1 MRILFLDLDTL
12 RPDHLGCY
20 GYHRDTSPNLDW
32 IASDGVRFTEYYCA
46 NAPCLP
52 SRAALVT
59 GQFGIR
65 SGIEGHG
72 GTAADLRL
80 EGCNRGFC
88 SDLSQYSLWEF
99 LRSSGYHTAS
109 VSPFAERHSAWWFNA
124 GFSEQFDPGK
134 RGNESAEE
142 VTPLVTDWLE
152 RHATEDNWLLHVN
165 YWDPHTPY
173 RVPESF
179 GNPFADEPL
188 PAWMTEEIIAEHNEC
203 CGGHSSREMNM
214 WNDRTNEKWPRHPGE
229 VRDMA
234 GFRRMIDGYDC
245 GIRYMD
251 EHIGRILD
259 QLREAGVLDD
269 TAIIVT
275 SDHGENL
282 GELNCYAEHGTSD
295 NITHRIPML
304 IRWPGGQRGTVD
316 EGLHYNLDLAPT
328 LAEMLG
334 REARPQWQ
342 GESYASAVTEG
353 FATGRDHLVLSQCC
367 HGCMRSVRF
376 GPWHYIR
383 VIHDFY
389 HLYPREMLFNIVE
402 DPHEQHDLA
411 GERPDVCGEA
421 ARLYLNWHEDMMAGN
436 PDAVDPL
443 WTVMREGG
451 PQHSRGALPAYLERL
466 DATGRQQHVT
476 ELQRR
481 HPDELK

>member
-1 MRILFLDLDTL
+1 M
-12 RPDHLGCY
+12 
-20 GYHRDTSPNLDW
+20 
-32 IASDGVRFTEYYCA
+32 
-46 NAPCLP
+46 
-52 SRAALVT
+52 
-59 GQFGIR
+59 
-65 SGIEGHG
+65 
-72 GTAADLRL
+72 
-80 EGCNRGFC
+80 
-88 SDLSQYSLWEF
+88 
-99 LRSSGYHTAS
+99 
-109 VSPFAERHSAWWFNA
+109 
-124 GFSEQFDPGK
+124 
-134 RGNESAEE
+134 
-142 VTPLVTDWLE
+142 
-152 RHATEDNWLLHVN
+152 TED
-165 YWDPHTPY
+165 
-173 RVPESF
+173 
-179 GNPFADEPL
+179 
-188 PAWMTEEIIAEHNEC
+188 IIAKHNALP
-203 CGGHSSREMNM
+203 GGHSSREMNM

-234 GFRRMIDGYDC
+234 GFRKMIDGYDC

-259 QLREAGVLDD
+259 QLREAGVLED

-316 EGLHYNLDLAPT
+316 QGLHYNLDLAPT

-342 GESYASAVTEG
+342 GESYAVAITDG
-353 FATGRDHLVLSQCC
+353 TATGRDHLVLSQCC

-376 GPWHYIR
+376 GDWHYIR

-411 GERPDVCGEA
+411 EQRPDVCGEA
-421 ARLYLNWHEDMMAGN
+421 ARLYLNWHEEMMAGN

-466 DATGRQQHVT
+466 QATGRQQHVS

-481 HPDELK
+481 HPEEL